1 MNFGFTEEQDLLR
14 DQIRK
19 FLDTKCPLA
28 EVRKISKSKQG
39 HSDELWREMAELGWL
54 GLLIPEEYGGVGL
67 GWIDLIVLMEET
79 GRFLY
84 PSPLISHSLCAMA
97 IIENGNDT
105 QKQKWLPQL
114 ASGAIIGAIALQEE
128 DERYDSLGVQ
138 LSTEINGTSIS
149 LSGGKHYVSD
159 VAEANLV
166 VCACRTGFA
175 DSDVSLVLVETAADG
190 VTNKAATTMDATKRE
205 GVLTLDNVIVSKDAL
220 LGVANKAWPAIER
233 LNDCGAVAVTAEAVG
248 AAEQA
253 LQITTNYAKER
264 IQFGNQ
270 IGKYQSVKHPLAQ
283 MYVDIESFKSLS
295 YFAAWN
301 INESPED
308 LPRSV
313 SLAKG
318 YAADVLPQLGI
329 DCLGLHGAIGYTAE
343 YDIQLYLKR
352 TKWIRPKFG
361 DADYHFDRVIN
372 LGGVE

>member
-1 MNFGFTEEQDLLR
+1 MNFGFTEEQELLR

-19 FLDTKCPLA
+19 FLDTKCPLT
-28 EVRKISKSKQG
+28 EVRKISKTKQG
-39 HSDELWREMAELGWL
+39 HSDELWGEMAELGWL

-97 IIENGNDT
+97 LIENGNDT

-114 ASGAIIGAIALQEE
+114 ASGKIIGAIALQEE
-128 DERYDSLGVQ
+128 DERYDSLGIQ
-138 LSTEINGTSIS
+138 LAAEINGASVS
-149 LSGGKHYVSD
+149 LSGSKHYVSD

-166 VCACRTGFA
+166 VCACRTGA
-175 DSDVSLVLVETAADG
+175 AEGDVSLVLVETVDDG

-205 GVLTLDNVIVSKDAL
+205 GVLTLDNVTVATDAV
-220 LGVANKAWPAIER
+220 LGAVNQAWPAIER

-264 IQFGNQ
+264 IQFDNQ
-270 IGKYQSVKHPLAQ
+270 IGKYQSVKHPLAK